1 MTEGN
6 KDRRRRRY
14 TISIRIKQKTNDMR
28 REYWREA
35 ARVTSA
41 PWCGET
47 QRPVIPQYSRA
58 AQRRVLYRPSIFFFF
73 FASSSFCSHCKK
85 KPVARKKTD
94 GSSRQLWA
102 GRPRGARARPSHT
115 DGLRCGLVDLRTY
128 ILMMAIARL
137 SFSNKRKQVFSLM
150 MRHGDTR
157 WIQFAPVRSWDD
169 VHQQYTTHG
178 LYCPGINFTGKKR

>member
-85 KPVARKKTD
+85 TPWHEKKKNWWLV
-94 GSSRQLWA
+94 SSTL
-102 GRPRGARARPSHT
+102 GRASSGRARQTLTHRRTALWVSR
-115 DGLRCGLVDLRTY
+115 LTY
-128 ILMMAIARL
+128 IYNNDGH
-137 SFSNKRKQVFSLM
+137 STSL
-150 MRHGDTR
+150 
-157 WIQFAPVRSWDD
+157 F
-169 VHQQYTTHG
+169 
-178 LYCPGINFTGKKR
+178 FK